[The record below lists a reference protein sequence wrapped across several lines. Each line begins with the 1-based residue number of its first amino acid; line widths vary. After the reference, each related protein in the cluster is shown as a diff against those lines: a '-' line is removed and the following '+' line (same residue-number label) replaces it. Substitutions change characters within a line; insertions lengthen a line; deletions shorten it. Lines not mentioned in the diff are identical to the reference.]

1 LHLHPISETHQL
13 RPTLTYLDVLSR
25 KSKRSK
31 AGEGTD
37 SESDEGP
44 PPDPDEP
51 VLPPIPSPKK
61 DKKSVGEAKEV
72 QVSARKSDEN
82 KGGMQPFQGGLSTV
96 RREMLSAIRAE
107 DDEMWEDL
115 EFCGGE
121 VWSCFQI
128 LIISCLFYSVQTEE
142 SAQAFEAIFSRSGE
156 SLECKT
162 ELTAFLNDISGLG

>member
-25 KSKRSK
+25 KSKRSR

-51 VLPPIPSPKK
+51 VLAPVPSPKK

-82 KGGMQPFQGGLSTV
+82 RGGMQPFQGGLSTV

-107 DDEMWEDL
+107 DDEKWEDL
-115 EFCGGE
+115 EFCDGE
-121 VWSCFQI
+121 VGRCSQI
-128 LIISCLFYSVQTEE
+128 SVALYLFDAVQTEE
-142 SAQAFEAIFSRSGE
+142 SAQAFEAVFSRSGE
-156 SLECKT
+156 PLECKT
-162 ELTAFLNDISGLG
+162 ELAAFLNDIPGLG